1 MMRPL
6 LLATALLSLVAPAAA
21 QDPFRAPVLR
31 ASITVSG
38 EVVRV
43 GDFVSNAGPAARIP
57 LFRAPDPGSMG
68 TLPVEQVLNALRQ
81 HNVIGVDTQDVAE
94 VEVARASRAV
104 AEDEVRSRIARALAN
119 RNGLGD
125 AADITVTFDRDVAT
139 LQFDATAGEME
150 VASLRYSTASHRFDV
165 TFALATDTRG
175 APIRLR
181 FTGTA
186 IETTEVAVT
195 ARTIERGEILKAS
208 DVVTERRPKY
218 ELQGD
223 SVSLAQTIGLA
234 AKRPLRAGQP
244 LRAVDLA
251 KPELVAKD
259 QSVTIIFEVPG
270 IHLTMRGKAMESG
283 AQGDVVSVLNLHSK
297 RVIQGTVAGP
307 GQIKATSAMMRL
319 SASLST
325 RTVE

>member
-1 MMRPL
+1 MMRLL
-6 LLATALLSLVAPAAA
+6 LLATALLSLLAPAAA
-21 QDPFRAPVLR
+21 QDVFRAPVLR

-38 EVVRV
+38 GVVRV
-43 GDFVSNAGPAARIP
+43 GDFVSNSGAAAQIP
-57 LFRAPDPGSMG
+57 LFRAPNPGSIG
-68 TLPVEQVLNALRQ
+68 TLPVEQVLAALRQ
-81 HNVIGVDTQDVAE
+81 HNVIGVDTQDIAE
-94 VEVARASRAV
+94 VEVTRASRAV
-104 AEDEVRSRIARALAN
+104 AEDEVRARIARSLAH

-150 VASLRYSTASHRFDV
+150 VTSLRYSPASHRFDV

-175 APIRLR
+175 TPIRLR

-186 IETTEVAVT
+186 IETAEVAVT
-195 ARTIERGEILKAS
+195 ARTIERGEILKTS

-244 LRAVDLA
+244 LRVVDLA

-259 QSVTIIFEVPG
+259 QSVTIIFEIPG

-283 AQGDVVSVLNLHSK
+283 AQGDVVNVLNLQSK

-319 SASLST
+319 SSLSP
-325 RTVE
+325 RAVE